1 MCGIISGSNRA
12 LWGKWQVISGIG
24 GALMGKQGGVT
35 SGQKS
40 VLSIVEVAN
49 HLGVCRQ
56 TVYNYIYYE
65 GMPSIKVRGMRRVYL
80 DSLHTWLKEREQVL
94 A

>member
-1 MCGIISGSNRA
+1 MASHWKEQGVLI
-12 LWGKWQVISGIG
+12 K
-24 GALMGKQGGVT
+24 KQEDV
-35 SGQKS
+35 SAKKLLLS
-40 VLSIVEVAN
+40 VADVAA

-65 GMPSIKVRGMRRVYL
+65 HMPSIKVRGMRRIHS
-80 DSLHTWLKEREQVL
+80 DSLSAWLKEREQVL